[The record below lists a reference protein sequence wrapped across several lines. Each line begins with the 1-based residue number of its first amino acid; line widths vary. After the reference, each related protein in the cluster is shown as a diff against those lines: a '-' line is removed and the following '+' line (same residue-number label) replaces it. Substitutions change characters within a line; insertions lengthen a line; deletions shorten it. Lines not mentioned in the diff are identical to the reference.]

1 MRTASWYATLP
12 LRMRVS
18 MSAIGSV
25 IVMSAHP
32 LPGRLRHTR
41 HLAGVDHLS
50 QADAAQPELAVDGLG
65 TAASPAPRVRADLEL
80 GLALLL
86 LDECLLG
93 HDAPTAAGRRDGTG
107 NRTHRGVPCPRH
119 RWLRWSRT

>member
-1 MRTASWYATLP
+1 
-12 LRMRVS
+12 MRVS

-32 LPGRLRHTR
+32 LPRRLRHAR
-41 HLAGVDHLS
+41 HLAGVDHLP
-50 QADAAQPELAVDGLG
+50 QADAAQPEALVDRAR
-65 TAASPAPRVRADLEL
+65 AAAPAATRARAHLEL

-86 LDECLLG
+86 LNKCLLG

-107 NRTHRGVPCPRH
+107 NRTHRGVPCPLH
-119 RWLRWSRT
+119 RWLPWSRT

>member
-1 MRTASWYATLP
+1 MRTASWNATLP

-32 LPGRLRHTR
+32 LPRGLRHAR
-41 HLAGVDHLS
+41 HLAGVDHLP
-50 QADAAQPELAVDGLG
+50 QADAAEPEAAVHRLRSA
-65 TAASPAPRVRADLEL
+65 TTPAARVRAHLEL

-86 LDECLLG
+86 LNKCLLG
-93 HDAPTAAGRRDGTG
+93 HDAPTAAGRRDGTE
-107 NRTHRGVPCPRH
+107 NRTHRGAPCPRH
-119 RWLRWSRT
+119 RWL